1 MNPDVNSGLV
11 AIMMCQCTFI
21 HYNKRSTKGSIDG
34 GGGCVYSLWKISVL
48 LFCCEPRTALK
59 KKTAYKK
66 MKYKFSFTFIQW
78 KTVITDLNQI
88 MLC

>member
-1 MNPDVNSGLV
+1 MVGEAV
-11 AIMMCQCTFI
+11 YI
-21 HYNKRSTKGSIDG
+21 HYGK
-34 GGGCVYSLWKISVL
+34 SLYFYFAVNLEL
-48 LFCCEPRTALK
+48 LLK

-88 MLC
+88 VLC